1 VEVIRHPPKPRG
13 VWTTEDAEID
23 WTKVLPQPGFR
34 VLPRRWVVERT
45 FAWLNQN
52 RRLSKDYEV
61 LPETSESW
69 VYVAMS
75 RLMLRRLAAP

>member
-1 VEVIRHPPKPRG
+1 MEVIRHPPKPRG